1 MSYCECS
8 PFLSICLQAIIAR
21 TFDYES
27 EAKCDA
33 HLKTF
38 LQSIRAAAASEGQG
52 FAAIKVFCWTSRLSD
67 GGRGTPVAVMHGC
80 FMAHA

>member
-1 MSYCECS
+1 MSVVYTMLRLLRAEVS
-8 PFLSICLQAIIAR
+8 FGDALPQAIIAR

-38 LQSIRAAAASEGQG
+38 LRSIKAAAASEGQG
-52 FAAIKVFCWTSRLSD
+52 FAAIKVPCHNRDFISLAEA
-67 GGRGTPVAVMHGC
+67 PVGME
-80 FMAHA
+80 